1 MPTPID
7 ISKKLN
13 ELKQD
18 LEQAVD
24 SFISK
29 GQEIIFGWSLYKFL
43 KNPVYIVNL
52 RFKTHIRCQKINEF
66 LVS

>member
-13 ELKQD
+13 ELEQD

-29 GQEIIFGWSLYKFL
+29 GQEIISGWSLTSCITSSQ
-43 KNPVYIVNL
+43 V
-52 RFKTHIRCQKINEF
+52 E
-66 LVS
+66 

>member
-13 ELKQD
+13 ELEQD

-29 GQEIIFGWSLYKFL
+29 DQEIIFGWSLHKFL
-43 KNPVYIVNL
+43 KNPVYILNL
-52 RFKTHIRCQKINEF
+52 RFRSQLDVQRLMIF
-66 LVS
+66 

>member
-13 ELKQD
+13 ELEQD

-24 SFISK
+24 SFISN
-29 GQEIIFGWSLYKFL
+29 GQEIIFGWSLHKFL
-43 KNPVYIVNL
+43 KNPVYILNL
-52 RFKTHIRCQKINEF
+52 SSEHN
-66 LVS
+66 

>member
-1 MPTPID
+1 MLTLIN

-43 KNPVYIVNL
+43 KNPVYILNL
-52 RFKTHIRCQKINEF
+52 RFRSQLDVQRLMIF
-66 LVS
+66 